1 MKKIKKSIIK
11 NFSLNFTVFDA
22 VEDLKSINPNAFWN
36 GLLDENGSLLDVI
49 DSKKQSTEG
58 TSSTAVLSS
67 TTNLIDRKPVR
78 RRSHLNQR
86 IGYSTFNVQNL
97 HGDDSVFVKNEPKDE
112 TSKQSISQT
121 DNNGINS
128 ENPSTSGIV
137 TMVKKEYDGIEIA
150 DTNAVPNNNATM
162 EIQIKDEPIDEPN
175 TSNIDEQSIHVRQ
188 QIVPVIKTEI
198 GNSVPMVSNAALQ
211 RPITIQQTPQLQQQS
226 HQTFATNDQTLIL
239 SSRSIRRL
247 TANGPADGKAGKFK
261 KPFKFEN
268 RVLSELKI
276 IILNFRRNPTFIDK
290 SKVPNDT
297 ATING

>member
-1 MKKIKKSIIK
+1 MQFFVHGQNKKLNYLIDCANEPIINK
-11 NFSLNFTVFDA
+11 ITLNFLVFDA

-58 TSSTAVLSS
+58 TSSSTAVLSS

-112 TSKQSISQT
+112 TTKQSISQT
-121 DNNGINS
+121 DNNGCNS
-128 ENPSTSGIV
+128 DNPSTSGIV

-150 DTNAVPNNNATM
+150 DTNAVPNNNAIM

-211 RPITIQQTPQLQQQS
+211 RPITIQQTPQLQQQQ
-226 HQTFATNDQTLIL
+226 HQTFSANDQTLIL

-261 KPFKFEN
+261 TPFKLRIAF
-268 RVLSELKI
+268 
-276 IILNFRRNPTFIDK
+276 FRIQNNKF
-290 SKVPNDT
+290 
-297 ATING
+297 